1 MGCGTS
7 KADAATGGVA
17 AGSPPAAQTQK
28 QPHAKEAEEEAHG
41 EVDKDMWEGILSRIK
56 PTMLKPGAIQSVI
69 VIGAG
74 ASGLRCA
81 ALLKQKGITVT
92 ILEGRDRIGGRLYTN
107 PDGLDIGGHWIH
119 GGGPDDKVEMFA
131 ASKISPEQ
139 VNPVRQ
145 LCDEYGIAT
154 RLTDGDSCYIGE
166 SEAGAREIMF
176 FDSDGT
182 AIEDDGEAETELWD
196 TYEMIM
202 EKVWALEDEMVAAG
216 KPGGSMSLLDAI
228 EQVTAALET
237 PLTARQKRFLQ
248 WHIETEFGGDYAE
261 DAHNLSFFH
270 YDGGKAGEYRVFP
283 GGDRV
288 LEGGYS
294 SLITKMGE
302 PLQQSVQLNKVVS
315 KIDLGGGGGVGVAVS
330 CADGSTH
337 TADVCVCTLPLGVL
351 QRAPAEAGHVA
362 VSPPLPAEKQ
372 AALGR
377 ARMACLNKL
386 FLVFD
391 TCHWPADQYTFAYVN
406 ETPDEYPSM
415 IVNIMPSH
423 GLPILTCMVGGG
435 AGRAMERR
443 ELSENVAWAMQLVR
457 KLFGSNVPEPT
468 RAVQTA
474 WDQDPFSYGAYS
486 CAGKGVHADDGF
498 TIAEPVGGKLFFA
511 GEHTNPLFWGCVHG
525 AIVSGAREAC
535 RISGDEGLLR
545 VYKRGGAQTQTKA
558 KRAAKGEKV
567 KAKSAAVKAKV
578 VARVSA

>member
-1 MGCGTS
+1 M
-7 KADAATGGVA
+7 
-17 AGSPPAAQTQK
+17 
-28 QPHAKEAEEEAHG
+28 
-41 EVDKDMWEGILSRIK
+41 
-56 PTMLKPGAIQSVI
+56 
-69 VIGAG
+69 
-74 ASGLRCA
+74 
-81 ALLKQKGITVT
+81 
-92 ILEGRDRIGGRLYTN
+92 Y
-107 PDGLDIGGHWIH
+107 
-119 GGGPDDKVEMFA
+119 A
-131 ASKISPEQ
+131 ASNISPEQ

-145 LCDEYGIAT
+145 LCDEYGLAT

-176 FDSDGT
+176 FDSDGK

-196 TYEMIM
+196 TYEMVM

-216 KPGGSMSLLDAI
+216 TPEGSMSLLDAI

-248 WHIETEFGGDYAE
+248 WHMETEFGGDYAE

-302 PLQQSVQLNKVVS
+302 PLQQCVQLNKVVS
-315 KIDLGGGGGVGVAVS
+315 RIDLGSGGGVGVAVS

-337 TADVCVCTLPLGVL
+337 TADACVCTLPLGVL
-351 QRAPAEAGHVA
+351 QRAPSEAGQVA

-372 AALGR
+372 AALG
-377 ARMACLNKL
+377 
-386 FLVFD
+386 
-391 TCHWPADQYTFAYVN
+391 HQYTFAYVN

-435 AGRAMERR
+435 AGHAMERR
-443 ELSENVAWAMQLVR
+443 ELSENVAWAMKLVR
-457 KLFGSNVPEPT
+457 KLFGSAVPEPT

-511 GEHTNPLFWGCVHG
+511 GEHTNPLFWGCVHC

-535 RISGDEGLLR
+535 RISGDEELLR

-567 KAKSAAVKAKV
+567 KAKASAVKAKV